1 MKFFKLAKKNKI
13 HVFWGFLACKT
24 WNSNFLRFF
33 KLAKKWNSCFLSFLT
48 SQKIKFMFF
57 ECFKL
62 AKNEIHVFWGFLA
75 CKKWNSSFFSVFSL
89 QKTKFMCFE
98 FFKTSKNEIR
108 ARFVWKQVCNRL
120 IWSTGSF
127 ALMTNALKLTQS
139 SERVENFLGKSAGA
153 KSSKCAQIGGLSEK
167 RPSVKLPWAIKLA
180 KMFAKLC
187 A

>member
-1 MKFFKLAKKNKI
+1 MKFIFFE
-13 HVFWGFLACKT
+13 VFEACKK
-24 WNSNFLRFF
+24 WNSCFLRFF
-33 KLAKKWNSCFLSFLT
+33 KLAKMKV
-48 SQKIKFMFF
+48 MFS
-57 ECFKL
+57 EVFKL

-75 CKKWNSSFFSVFSL
+75 CKKWNSCFFSVFSL